1 MSNARKIIAWML
13 TVIMV
18 LGMCTTVSAA
28 ELKITRQP
36 ENAVSAEGNTVIF
49 EVAAEPADN
58 VTCQW
63 QQGVLQKTDGDAE
76 PVYTWTDIPE
86 ASGARY
92 EHKVTAADLS
102 GNVYRCKVSMNGE
115 EVYSEVVAVTA
126 AGILPVLMSKDSTS
140 ITVQTL
146 RGQEYT
152 IYTGDVLPA
161 DTEWKNGE
169 GSVTFTGL
177 TPSTEYRIVSRAAA
191 SDSGSA
197 GGPGKALVVTT
208 AEEPEPV
215 TDVQPEETDM
225 QTDEPNTQTEEADG
239 PTEEPNTQTEEA
251 DGPTEEPNTQTE
263 EADGPTEEPNTPTEE
278 PPVLPDMPKLVGRT
292 DTTLEVEMNEGQEY
306 RIDQKEWQDSGRFE
320 GLSPD
325 TEYAIE
331 TRMKGQGE
339 ETPVS
344 APLRART
351 MKQGARAPEMPKLVF
366 AGVDTIEV
374 KAADGAEYAICEGRA
389 VPDQQWNWQISPV
402 FSGLK
407 AATEYSVAARIAGTE
422 DQMPGAVSE
431 LLIVSTGKYEA
442 EPLGRP
448 ELISVSD
455 TRIEVA
461 AVSGQVYAIYKQSTM
476 PEGLNWQSSGVFEK
490 LHPNTEY
497 RIVTKTPETAE
508 YKESIV
514 SEALVVTTQK
524 TPTKAPEAP
533 KLTDR
538 SQTVLE
544 VEKKNGQEYS
554 IDGGKTWQ
562 TEGRFEKLKAETDYE
577 IVTRIKETSTAAAS
591 AASQPLKVSTLRNPI
606 ETGAGENKITGISNG
621 QIIKVNKNVTF
632 TAEGGGMKI
641 EDPID
646 GDVRYVPVKWQGMSE
661 GTWKK
666 APYTATVKAAKSGT
680 YTIKVTFDRQV
691 YKNGKWISEG
701 QDDIKSVQLKATATG
716 RAAVKTGDET
726 QGMLHLILLAAAAG
740 AAGIVGAVMKK
751 QRRT

>member
-1 MSNARKIIAWML
+1 ML
-13 TVIMV
+13 PVNGSKVFCRRQM
-18 LGMCTTVSAA
+18 GMQ
-28 ELKITRQP
+28 R
-36 ENAVSAEGNTVIF
+36 
-49 EVAAEPADN
+49 
-58 VTCQW
+58 
-63 QQGVLQKTDGDAE
+63 
-76 PVYTWTDIPE
+76 PVDTWTDIPE

-92 EHKVTAADLS
+92 ENKVTAADLS

-115 EVYSEVVAVTA
+115 EVYSEIVAVTA

-177 TPSTEYRIVSRAAA
+177 TPSTEYRIVTVERCV
-191 SDSGSA
+191 DSSSA

-215 TDVQPEETDM
+215 ADVQPEETDM

-351 MKQGARAPEMPKLVF
+351 MKPGAGAPEMPKLVF

-407 AATEYSVAARIAGTE
+407 AATEYSVAARIAGRRIRCRE
-422 DQMPGAVSE
+422 
-431 LLIVSTGKYEA
+431 
-442 EPLGRP
+442 R
-448 ELISVSD
+448 SV
-455 TRIEVA
+455 
-461 AVSGQVYAIYKQSTM
+461 
-476 PEGLNWQSSGVFEK
+476 NC
-490 LHPNTEY
+490 
-497 RIVTKTPETAE
+497 
-508 YKESIV
+508 
-514 SEALVVTTQK
+514 
-524 TPTKAPEAP
+524 
-533 KLTDR
+533 
-538 SQTVLE
+538 
-544 VEKKNGQEYS
+544 
-554 IDGGKTWQ
+554 
-562 TEGRFEKLKAETDYE
+562 
-577 IVTRIKETSTAAAS
+577 
-591 AASQPLKVSTLRNPI
+591 
-606 ETGAGENKITGISNG
+606 
-621 QIIKVNKNVTF
+621 
-632 TAEGGGMKI
+632 
-641 EDPID
+641 
-646 GDVRYVPVKWQGMSE
+646 
-661 GTWKK
+661 
-666 APYTATVKAAKSGT
+666 
-680 YTIKVTFDRQV
+680 
-691 YKNGKWISEG
+691 
-701 QDDIKSVQLKATATG
+701 
-716 RAAVKTGDET
+716 
-726 QGMLHLILLAAAAG
+726 
-740 AAGIVGAVMKK
+740 
-751 QRRT
+751 

>member
-197 GGPGKALVVTT
+197 GGPGALVVTT

-225 QTDEPNTQTEEADG
+225 QTD
-239 PTEEPNTQTEEA
+239 EPNTQTEEA

-632 TAEGGGMKI
+632 TAEGGGMKT

-726 QGMLHLILLAAAAG
+726 QGMLHLVLLAAAAG

>member
-1 MSNARKIIAWML
+1 ML

-28 ELKITRQP
+28 GLKITRQP

-115 EVYSEVVAVTA
+115 EVYSEIVAVTA

-191 SDSGSA
+191 SDSSSA

-251 DGPTEEPNTQTE
+251 DGPTEEPNT
-263 EADGPTEEPNTPTEE
+263 PTEE
-278 PPVLPDMPKLVGRT
+278 PPVLLEMPKLVGRT

-351 MKQGARAPEMPKLVF
+351 MKPGAGAPEMPKLVF

-407 AATEYSVAARIAGTE
+407 AATEYSVAARIAGAE

-455 TRIEVA
+455 TRIEVT
-461 AVSGQVYAIYKQSTM
+461 AVSGQVYAIYEQSTM

-606 ETGAGENKITGISNG
+606 ETGAGQNKIMGISNG

-646 GDVRYVPVKWQGMSE
+646 GDVRYVPVKWQGISE

>member
-1 MSNARKIIAWML
+1 ML

-28 ELKITRQP
+28 GLKITRQP

-76 PVYTWTDIPE
+76 PVDTWTDIPE

-115 EVYSEVVAVTA
+115 EVYSEIVAVTA

-191 SDSGSA
+191 SDSSSA

-215 TDVQPEETDM
+215 ADVQPEETDM
-225 QTDEPNTQTEEADG
+225 QTD
-239 PTEEPNTQTEEA
+239 EPNTQTEEA

-351 MKQGARAPEMPKLVF
+351 MKPGAGAPEMPKLVF

-407 AATEYSVAARIAGTE
+407 AATEYSVAARIAGAE

-508 YKESIV
+508 YKESMV

-606 ETGAGENKITGISNG
+606 ETGVGENKITGISNG

>member
-1 MSNARKIIAWML
+1 ML

-28 ELKITRQP
+28 GLKITRQP

-76 PVYTWTDIPE
+76 PVDTWTDIPE

-115 EVYSEVVAVTA
+115 EVYSEIVAVTA

-191 SDSGSA
+191 SDSSSA

-225 QTDEPNTQTEEADG
+225 QTD
-239 PTEEPNTQTEEA
+239 EPNTQTEEA

-351 MKQGARAPEMPKLVF
+351 MKPGAGAPEMPKLVF

-407 AATEYSVAARIAGTE
+407 AATEYSVAARIAGAE

-455 TRIEVA
+455 TRIEVT
-461 AVSGQVYAIYKQSTM
+461 AVSGQVYAIYEQSTM

-606 ETGAGENKITGISNG
+606 ETGAGQNKIMGISNG

-646 GDVRYVPVKWQGMSE
+646 GDVRYVPVKWQGISE

>member
-1 MSNARKIIAWML
+1 MSNARKIIACML

-28 ELKITRQP
+28 GLKITRQP

-63 QQGVLQKTDGDAE
+63 QQGVLQKTDGDTE

-115 EVYSEVVAVTA
+115 EVYSEIVAVTA

-152 IYTGDVLPA
+152 IYTGDVIPA

-191 SDSGSA
+191 SDSSSA

-239 PTEEPNTQTEEA
+239 PTEEPNT
-251 DGPTEEPNTQTE
+251 PTEEPS
-263 EADGPTEEPNTPTEE
+263 
-278 PPVLPDMPKLVGRT
+278 VLPDMPKLVGRT

-351 MKQGARAPEMPKLVF
+351 MKPGAGAPEMPKLVF

-407 AATEYSVAARIAGTE
+407 AATEYSVAARIAGAE

-455 TRIEVA
+455 TRIEVT
-461 AVSGQVYAIYKQSTM
+461 AVSGQVYAIYEQSTM

-606 ETGAGENKITGISNG
+606 ETGAGQNKIMGISNG

-646 GDVRYVPVKWQGMSE
+646 GDVRYVPVKWQGISE

>member
-1 MSNARKIIAWML
+1 ML

-28 ELKITRQP
+28 GLKITRQP

-115 EVYSEVVAVTA
+115 EVYSEIVAVTA

-191 SDSGSA
+191 SDSSSA

-215 TDVQPEETDM
+215 ADVQPEETDM

-351 MKQGARAPEMPKLVF
+351 MKPGAGAPEMPKLVF

-407 AATEYSVAARIAGTE
+407 AATEYSVAARIAGAE

-455 TRIEVA
+455 TRIEVT
-461 AVSGQVYAIYKQSTM
+461 AVSGQVYAIYEQSTM

>member
-1 MSNARKIIAWML
+1 MSNARKIIACML

-28 ELKITRQP
+28 GLKITRQP

-76 PVYTWTDIPE
+76 PVDTWTDIPE

-115 EVYSEVVAVTA
+115 EVYSEIVAVTA

-191 SDSGSA
+191 SDSSSA

-215 TDVQPEETDM
+215 ADVQPEETDM
-225 QTDEPNTQTEEADG
+225 QTD
-239 PTEEPNTQTEEA
+239 EPNTQTEEA

-351 MKQGARAPEMPKLVF
+351 MKPGAGAPEMPKLVF

-508 YKESIV
+508 YKESMV

-606 ETGAGENKITGISNG
+606 ETGVGENKITGISNG

>member
-1 MSNARKIIAWML
+1 ML

-28 ELKITRQP
+28 GLKITRQP

-63 QQGVLQKTDGDAE
+63 QQGVLQKTDGDTE

-115 EVYSEVVAVTA
+115 EVYSEIVAVTA

-152 IYTGDVLPA
+152 IYTGDVIPA

-191 SDSGSA
+191 SDSSSA

-239 PTEEPNTQTEEA
+239 PTEEPNT
-251 DGPTEEPNTQTE
+251 PTEEPS
-263 EADGPTEEPNTPTEE
+263 
-278 PPVLPDMPKLVGRT
+278 VLPDMPKLVGRT

-351 MKQGARAPEMPKLVF
+351 MKPGAGAPEMPKLVF

-407 AATEYSVAARIAGTE
+407 AATEYSVAARIAGAE

-448 ELISVSD
+448 ELISVCD

-562 TEGRFEKLKAETDYE
+562 TEVRFEKLKAETDYE

-666 APYTATVKAAKSGT
+666 APYTATAKAAKSGT

>member
-1 MSNARKIIAWML
+1 MSNARKIIACML

-28 ELKITRQP
+28 GLKITRQP

-76 PVYTWTDIPE
+76 PVDTWTDIPE

-115 EVYSEVVAVTA
+115 EVYSEIVAVTA

-191 SDSGSA
+191 SDSSSA

-215 TDVQPEETDM
+215 ADVQPEETDM

-251 DGPTEEPNTQTE
+251 DGPTEEPNT
-263 EADGPTEEPNTPTEE
+263 PTEE
-278 PPVLPDMPKLVGRT
+278 PPVLLDMPKLVGRT

-351 MKQGARAPEMPKLVF
+351 MKPGAGAPEMPKLVF

-407 AATEYSVAARIAGTE
+407 AATEYSVAARIAGAE

-455 TRIEVA
+455 TRIEVT
-461 AVSGQVYAIYKQSTM
+461 AVSGQVYAIYEQSTM
-476 PEGLNWQSSGVFEK
+476 PEGLNW
-490 LHPNTEY
+490 
-497 RIVTKTPETAE
+497 R
-508 YKESIV
+508 SI
-514 SEALVVTTQK
+514 
-524 TPTKAPEAP
+524 
-533 KLTDR
+533 
-538 SQTVLE
+538 
-544 VEKKNGQEYS
+544 
-554 IDGGKTWQ
+554 
-562 TEGRFEKLKAETDYE
+562 
-577 IVTRIKETSTAAAS
+577 
-591 AASQPLKVSTLRNPI
+591 
-606 ETGAGENKITGISNG
+606 
-621 QIIKVNKNVTF
+621 
-632 TAEGGGMKI
+632 
-641 EDPID
+641 
-646 GDVRYVPVKWQGMSE
+646 
-661 GTWKK
+661 
-666 APYTATVKAAKSGT
+666 
-680 YTIKVTFDRQV
+680 
-691 YKNGKWISEG
+691 
-701 QDDIKSVQLKATATG
+701 
-716 RAAVKTGDET
+716 
-726 QGMLHLILLAAAAG
+726 
-740 AAGIVGAVMKK
+740 
-751 QRRT
+751 

>member
-1 MSNARKIIAWML
+1 MSNARKIIACML

-28 ELKITRQP
+28 GLKITRQP

-63 QQGVLQKTDGDAE
+63 QQGVLQKTDGDTE

-115 EVYSEVVAVTA
+115 EVYSEIVAVTA

-152 IYTGDVLPA
+152 IYTGDVIPA

-191 SDSGSA
+191 SDSSSA

-239 PTEEPNTQTEEA
+239 PTEEPNT
-251 DGPTEEPNTQTE
+251 PTEEPS
-263 EADGPTEEPNTPTEE
+263 
-278 PPVLPDMPKLVGRT
+278 VLPDMPKLVGRT

-351 MKQGARAPEMPKLVF
+351 MKPGAGAPEMPKLVF

-407 AATEYSVAARIAGTE
+407 AATEYSVAARIAGAE

-448 ELISVSD
+448 ELISVCD

-562 TEGRFEKLKAETDYE
+562 TEVRFEKLKAETDYE

-666 APYTATVKAAKSGT
+666 APYTATAKAAKSGT

>member
-1 MSNARKIIAWML
+1 MSNARKIIACML

-28 ELKITRQP
+28 GLKITRQP

-115 EVYSEVVAVTA
+115 EVYSEIVAVTA

-152 IYTGDVLPA
+152 IYTGDVIPA

-191 SDSGSA
+191 SDSSSA

-278 PPVLPDMPKLVGRT
+278 PPVLPDMPKLV
-292 DTTLEVEMNEGQEY
+292 
-306 RIDQKEWQDSGRFE
+306 
-320 GLSPD
+320 
-325 TEYAIE
+325 
-331 TRMKGQGE
+331 
-339 ETPVS
+339 
-344 APLRART
+344 
-351 MKQGARAPEMPKLVF
+351 F

-407 AATEYSVAARIAGTE
+407 AATEYSVAARIAGAE

-455 TRIEVA
+455 TRIEVT
-461 AVSGQVYAIYKQSTM
+461 AVSGQVYAIYEQSTM

-606 ETGAGENKITGISNG
+606 ETGAGQNKIMGISNG

-646 GDVRYVPVKWQGMSE
+646 GDVRYVPVKWQGISE

>member
-1 MSNARKIIAWML
+1 ML

-28 ELKITRQP
+28 GLKITRQP

-63 QQGVLQKTDGDAE
+63 QQGVLQKTDGDTE

-115 EVYSEVVAVTA
+115 EVYSEIVAVTA

-191 SDSGSA
+191 SDSSSA

-215 TDVQPEETDM
+215 ADVQPEETDM
-225 QTDEPNTQTEEADG
+225 QTD
-239 PTEEPNTQTEEA
+239 EPNTQTEEA

-351 MKQGARAPEMPKLVF
+351 MKPGAGAPEMPKLVF

-407 AATEYSVAARIAGTE
+407 AATEYSVAARIAGAE

-606 ETGAGENKITGISNG
+606 ETGAGQNKIMGISNG

>member
-1 MSNARKIIAWML
+1 ML

-28 ELKITRQP
+28 GLKITRQP

-76 PVYTWTDIPE
+76 PVDTWTDIPE

-115 EVYSEVVAVTA
+115 EVYSEIVAVTA

-191 SDSGSA
+191 SDSSSA

-215 TDVQPEETDM
+215 ADVQPEETDM
-225 QTDEPNTQTEEADG
+225 QTD
-239 PTEEPNTQTEEA
+239 EPNTQTEEA

-351 MKQGARAPEMPKLVF
+351 MKPGAGAPEMPKLVF

-407 AATEYSVAARIAGTE
+407 AATEYSVAARIAGAE

-455 TRIEVA
+455 TRIEVT
-461 AVSGQVYAIYKQSTM
+461 AVSGQVYAIYEQSTM

-606 ETGAGENKITGISNG
+606 ETGAGQNKIMGISNG

-646 GDVRYVPVKWQGMSE
+646 GDVRYVPVKWQGISE

>member
-225 QTDEPNTQTEEADG
+225 QTD
-239 PTEEPNTQTEEA
+239 EPNTQTEEA

>member
-28 ELKITRQP
+28 GLKITRQP

-115 EVYSEVVAVTA
+115 EVYSEIVAVTA

-191 SDSGSA
+191 SDSSSA

-225 QTDEPNTQTEEADG
+225 QTD
-239 PTEEPNTQTEEA
+239 EPNTQTEEA

-351 MKQGARAPEMPKLVF
+351 MKPGAGAPEMPKLVF

-407 AATEYSVAARIAGTE
+407 AATEYSVAARIAGAE

-606 ETGAGENKITGISNG
+606 ETGAGQNKIMGISNG

>member
-1 MSNARKIIAWML
+1 ML

-28 ELKITRQP
+28 GLKITRQP

-63 QQGVLQKTDGDAE
+63 QQGVLQKTDGDTE

-115 EVYSEVVAVTA
+115 EVYSEIVAVTA

-152 IYTGDVLPA
+152 IYTGDVIPA

-191 SDSGSA
+191 SDSSSA

-351 MKQGARAPEMPKLVF
+351 MKPGAGAPEMPKLVF

-407 AATEYSVAARIAGTE
+407 AATEYSVAARIAGAE

-455 TRIEVA
+455 TRIEVT
-461 AVSGQVYAIYKQSTM
+461 AVSGQVYAIYEQSTM

-606 ETGAGENKITGISNG
+606 ETGAGQNKIMGISNG

-646 GDVRYVPVKWQGMSE
+646 GDVRYVPVKWQGISE

>member
-1 MSNARKIIAWML
+1 ML

-28 ELKITRQP
+28 GLKITRQP

-76 PVYTWTDIPE
+76 PVDTWTDIPE

-115 EVYSEVVAVTA
+115 EVYSEIVAVTA

-191 SDSGSA
+191 SDSSSA

-351 MKQGARAPEMPKLVF
+351 MKPGAGAPEMPKLVF

-407 AATEYSVAARIAGTE
+407 AATEYSVAARIAGAE

-455 TRIEVA
+455 TRIEVT
-461 AVSGQVYAIYKQSTM
+461 AVSGQVYAIYEQSTM

-606 ETGAGENKITGISNG
+606 ETGAGQNKIMGISNG

-646 GDVRYVPVKWQGMSE
+646 GDVRYVPVKWQGISE

>member
-1 MSNARKIIAWML
+1 ML

-28 ELKITRQP
+28 GLKITRQP

-115 EVYSEVVAVTA
+115 EVYSEIVAVTA

-191 SDSGSA
+191 SDSSSA

-215 TDVQPEETDM
+215 ADVQPEETDM

-351 MKQGARAPEMPKLVF
+351 MKPGAGAPEMPKLVF

-407 AATEYSVAARIAGTE
+407 AATEYSVAARIAGAE

-461 AVSGQVYAIYKQSTM
+461 AVSGQVYAIYEQSTM

-606 ETGAGENKITGISNG
+606 ETGAGQNKIMGISNG

-646 GDVRYVPVKWQGMSE
+646 GDVRYVPVKWQGISE

>member
-1 MSNARKIIAWML
+1 MSNARKIIACML

-28 ELKITRQP
+28 GLKITRQP

-76 PVYTWTDIPE
+76 PVDTWTDIPE

-115 EVYSEVVAVTA
+115 EVYSEIVAVTA

-191 SDSGSA
+191 SDSSSA

-215 TDVQPEETDM
+215 ADVQPEETDM

-351 MKQGARAPEMPKLVF
+351 MKPGAGAPEMPKLVF

-508 YKESIV
+508 YKESMV

-606 ETGAGENKITGISNG
+606 ETGVGENKITGISNG

>member
-1 MSNARKIIAWML
+1 ML

-28 ELKITRQP
+28 GLKITRQP

-76 PVYTWTDIPE
+76 PVDTWTDIPE

-115 EVYSEVVAVTA
+115 EVYSEIVAVTA

-191 SDSGSA
+191 SDSSSA

-215 TDVQPEETDM
+215 ADVQPEETDM
-225 QTDEPNTQTEEADG
+225 QTD
-239 PTEEPNTQTEEA
+239 EPNTQTEEA

-351 MKQGARAPEMPKLVF
+351 MKPGAGAPEMPKLVF

-508 YKESIV
+508 YKESMV

-606 ETGAGENKITGISNG
+606 ETGVGENKITGISNG

>member
-1 MSNARKIIAWML
+1 ML

-28 ELKITRQP
+28 GLKITRQP

-76 PVYTWTDIPE
+76 PVDTWTDIPE

-115 EVYSEVVAVTA
+115 EVYSEIVAVTA

-191 SDSGSA
+191 SDSSSA

-215 TDVQPEETDM
+215 ADVQPEETDM

-351 MKQGARAPEMPKLVF
+351 MKPGAGAPEMPKLVF

-508 YKESIV
+508 YKESMV

-606 ETGAGENKITGISNG
+606 ETGVGENKITGISNG

>member
-1 MSNARKIIAWML
+1 ML

-28 ELKITRQP
+28 GLKITRQP

-76 PVYTWTDIPE
+76 PVDTWTDIPE

-115 EVYSEVVAVTA
+115 EVYSEIVAVTA

-191 SDSGSA
+191 SDSSSA

-215 TDVQPEETDM
+215 ADVQPEETDM

-351 MKQGARAPEMPKLVF
+351 MKPGAGAPEMPKLVF

-407 AATEYSVAARIAGTE
+407 AATEYSVAARIAGAE

-455 TRIEVA
+455 TRIEVT
-461 AVSGQVYAIYKQSTM
+461 AVSGQVYAIYEQSTM

-606 ETGAGENKITGISNG
+606 ETGAGQNKIMGISNG

-646 GDVRYVPVKWQGMSE
+646 GDVRYVPVKWQGISE